1 MGVFDM
7 IVVVV
12 VVGCITGVISDYLK
26 NKRKAGDIV
35 NEDLA
40 DALDRIDDLEDRIK
54 VLERVVTDDKYDLG
68 RQIDELRDSP

>member
-7 IVVVV
+7 IVIVV

-26 NKRKAGDIV
+26 TKRKTGGILTEELD
-35 NEDLA
+35 E
-40 DALDRIDDLEDRIK
+40 ALDRIEDLEERIK

-68 RQIDELRDSP
+68 RQIDQLNDSP